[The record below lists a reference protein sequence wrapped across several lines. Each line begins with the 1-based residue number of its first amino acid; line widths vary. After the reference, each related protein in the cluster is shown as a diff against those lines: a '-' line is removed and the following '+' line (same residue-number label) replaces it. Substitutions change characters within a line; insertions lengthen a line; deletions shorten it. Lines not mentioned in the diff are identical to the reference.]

1 MRTLYWVLLRSCFL
15 AVVRETISIEANVLV
30 VGYCEDCGTE
40 LVNEPI
46 TNWGQCYECDAQ
58 VCKSCLASFH
68 NDECEEFDV
77 NVSKDDRDSEDALV
91 SEGIDTHFTES
102 ELI

>member
-1 MRTLYWVLLRSCFL
+1 M
-15 AVVRETISIEANVLV
+15 LV

-40 LVNEPI
+40 LVNEPT
-46 TNWGQCYECDAQ
+46 TNWGRCYECDAQ
-58 VCKSCLASFH
+58 VCKSCLESYH
-68 NDECEEFDV
+68 NDECGEFDV
-77 NVSKDDRDSEDALV
+77 NVSKDDRDSEDMLV